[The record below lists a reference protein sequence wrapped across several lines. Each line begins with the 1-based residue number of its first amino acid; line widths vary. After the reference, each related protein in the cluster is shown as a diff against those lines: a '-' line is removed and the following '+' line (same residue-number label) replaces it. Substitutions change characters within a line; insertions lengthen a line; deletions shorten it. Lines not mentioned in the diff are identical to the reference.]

1 MSVADQVKFANA
13 PFSSATRKPF
23 TSVPASQVT
32 ALSSPWGWMRKELRL
47 PSWMPPS
54 PPSTTTSKPS
64 AALALGRSGRNANA
78 ASKAREGL
86 TYFHLCER
94 SNVILVSGYLGFAA
108 RREGASLVHASL
120 LALLSAAVLQA
131 LVAGGTV
138 WLSGTPNSCHRTG
151 YHGLG
156 SGVRGRPVGSPRGR
170 PLPDPGALRALA
182 RVGCGPL
189 TSSSSTSVLLED
201 AITGVFDGHCATPG
215 GRAHPAAPV
224 PEAPAA
230 EGPSR
235 APAMT
240 SRLLHA
246 EPLQTIPIV
255 AVI

>member
-1 MSVADQVKFANA
+1 
-13 PFSSATRKPF
+13 
-23 TSVPASQVT
+23 
-32 ALSSPWGWMRKELRL
+32 MRKELRL

-138 WLSGTPNSCHRTG
+138 WLSGTPLTHVIEPTITAWALACAAALS
-151 YHGLG
+151 
-156 SGVRGRPVGSPRGR
+156 
-170 PLPDPGALRALA
+170 GALAAGLYPIREPFA
-182 RVGCGPL
+182 RWHAW
-189 TSSSSTSVLLED
+189 D
-201 AITGVFDGHCATPG
+201 A
-215 GRAHPAAPV
+215 AA
-224 PEAPAA
+224 
-230 EGPSR
+230 
-235 APAMT
+235 
-240 SRLLHA
+240 
-246 EPLQTIPIV
+246 
-255 AVI
+255 